1 MEKCLCKSINTNR
14 FCIVVVF
21 YNPTVN
27 QVQYFVSL
35 SEKYHVIALDN
46 SDCRLREHFPINFD
60 YIPFE
65 RNFGIAHALNVG
77 LKRAGEL
84 GKFLWVLTLDQDSK
98 ISIDN
103 FINKAFTCIDSQPKV
118 GVVSPVFPGFSSN
131 YKIVTGIR
139 KVGSAM
145 TSGSL
150 INLSAFNE
158 VAGFKEFLFIDLV
171 DTDFCFNLRLHGYSI
186 YQVRDVVLEHHLGN
200 KGRSISICGRYLC
213 SVTNHPAF
221 RIYYMIRN
229 LLWIT
234 AEYKSS
240 LPTECKFLRKRI
252 RGIILKVLF
261 LENDKW
267 NKIRYIYKGYCDY
280 KHKKFGKLQ

>member
-1 MEKCLCKSINTNR
+1 MKSNCKP
-14 FCIVVVF
+14 FCIVVVLF
-21 YNPTVN
+21 NPTVN
-27 QVQYFVSL
+27 QVEYFVGL
-35 SEKYHVIALDN
+35 SEKYHVIAVDN
-46 SDCRLREHFPINFD
+46 SDCRLNIQFPINLD

-65 RNFGIAHALNVG
+65 RNLGIAYALNAG
-77 LKRAGEL
+77 LKRAGES
-84 GKFLWVLTLDQDSK
+84 GKFAWVLTLDQDSK
-98 ISIDN
+98 FVCIDD
-103 FINKAFTCIDSQPKV
+103 FVNKAFKCIESYSKV
-118 GVVSPVFPGFSSN
+118 GVVAPVFSGFSSK
-131 YKIVTGIR
+131 YEIRPGLR

-158 VAGFKEFLFIDLV
+158 ISGFKDFLFIDLV

-186 YQVRDVVLEHHLGN
+186 YQVRDIILEHHLGN
-200 KGRSISICGRYLC
+200 GGRSIFICGRYLC

-240 LPTECKFLRKRI
+240 FPADCKFLRKRI
-252 RGIILKVLF
+252 CGIILKVMF

-267 NKIRYIYKGYCDY
+267 NKVKAIYRGFYDY
-280 KHKKFGKLQ
+280 KQKKFGKLRWDE